1 MSKIPVLVAG
11 LPPGKL
17 DRRSKIRKRADPKVI
32 LPVTGHPAGDTH
44 PSTKAGIF
52 DPATIRAQLAEMR
65 AQVAQSR
72 EQLWFTV
79 GSGY

>member
-1 MSKIPVLVAG
+1 MSKVPVLVAG

-17 DRRSKIRKRADPKVI
+17 DRRSKIGKRADPKAI
-32 LPVTGHPAGDTH
+32 LPFTGHPAGDTH
-44 PSTKAGIF
+44 PSTKAGTL
-52 DPATIRAQLAEMR
+52 DPATIGAQLAEMR

-72 EQLWFTV
+72 EQLCFMV